1 MFAGTVAKYRFMS
14 PNEVEELA
22 KETIANN
29 PTDDWI
35 YEELGRLNQGDNAFG
50 DQLVT
55 RGKQI
60 VRSTSLI
67 IGDRLCSD
75 PALHDLAE
83 RADTTAGD
91 VLVILPLVISLL
103 APADMQSATIAL
115 IAVMISRMGLRSFC
129 AKYGNR

>member
-1 MFAGTVAKYRFMS
+1 M
-14 PNEVEELA
+14 EELA